1 MSLYRYINQILDVL
15 LHGKPPAS
23 VLSPE
28 LPITFTRRVS
38 QQLGMVYLPQG
49 SLTSNVCLANVE
61 EVRPA
66 FRSSFTAGELL
77 DYIYAAIQMMPITEK
92 ALVQDES
99 LLKLVPKGDFLFWKW
114 VALGSKI
121 KEVHLSSSIGVDPQ
135 LFSFL
140 EEGDNRVQ
148 TPAYRLDAAN
158 VLSPSSCP
166 EGKVY
171 INSRQY
177 FGFVPEAVWRYK
189 LLDVQPAHV
198 WLTQRRGQ
206 QLSPEDILH
215 YQKVLTKIYDTNK
228 LMQQDRLQ

>member
-1 MSLYRYINQILDVL
+1 HSSDRNPIFLFHCYGDTRH
-15 LHGKPPAS
+15 LHSFP
-23 VLSPE
+23 
-28 LPITFTRRVS
+28 TRR
-38 QQLGMVYLPQG
+38 
-49 SLTSNVCLANVE
+49 
-61 EVRPA
+61 
-66 FRSSFTAGELL
+66 SSDL
-77 DYIYAAIQMMPITEK
+77 
-92 ALVQDES
+92 
-99 LLKLVPKGDFLFWKW
+99 
-114 VALGSKI
+114 ALGSKI

-189 LLDVQPAHV
+189 LLDVQPDHV
-198 WLTQRRGQ
+198 WL
-206 QLSPEDILH
+206 
-215 YQKVLTKIYDTNK
+215 
-228 LMQQDRLQ
+228 